1 MSSNSKQL
9 KYFVLGKEALFLRC
23 VKTRTLGFK
32 CQYKPKTLSDVIFL
46 QIQADVNYI
55 RWSH

>member
-1 MSSNSKQL
+1 MSPNSKQV
-9 KYFVLGKEALFLRC
+9 KYFDKGKEALLLCCLR
-23 VKTRTLGFK
+23 TRTLGFK

-46 QIQADVNYI
+46 QIQDDLNYH